1 MKKRWTALL
10 LALALCGVPALAA
23 GSGVPT
29 PETAQS
35 IQRSGAEEDGSASE
49 ASAGETAG
57 ETTGETTGEAAGE
70 AARDAEPLP
79 SPAGPDGEEA
89 PELEPDSL
97 GEVSFANVERRMRE
111 KNLQVLSLQENVESL
126 ENLDYDEMY
135 EDLRESLNSI
145 NAAQYMLFQIGQGG
159 SAASELEQ
167 SYAAVR
173 KQFEDVKNGK
183 LQRNNAGTIR
193 QLKNL
198 QDQIVMAGESM
209 YTALVSMETQ
219 EAALERQLSALD
231 RTLEELELRYKLGQI
246 SALQLSEARAGRSS
260 LESGLETL
268 RMNIRVY
275 KVQLELMLGA
285 EQTGKI
291 KLGGV
296 PAVTAAQLDSMDPE
310 ADLEAAKKA
319 SYELYAARQELSDAY
334 GPQSAPGFAGNAA
347 QAARHTYQAARYTY
361 ENTVQNYELKFR
373 TLYSQVRDNK
383 QILEAARVSL
393 ACQESA
399 YAAQELKYRQGN
411 ISHNALLSAEDDL
424 AEAKEAVRTA
434 SENLFASYN
443 SYRWAAE
450 HGILN

>member
-10 LALALCGVPALAA
+10 LALALCGLPALAA
-23 GSGVPT
+23 GSESQV
-29 PETAQS
+29 PETAES
-35 IQRSGAEEDGSASE
+35 IQRAVLEEGAEDAE
-49 ASAGETAG
+49 
-57 ETTGETTGEAAGE
+57 EAAE
-70 AARDAEPLP
+70 APETPP

-89 PELEPDSL
+89 PELEPDPL

-126 ENLDYDEMY
+126 ENFDYDELY
-135 EDLRESLNSI
+135 EDLRQSLNSI
-145 NAAQYMLFQIGQGG
+145 NAAQYMLFQMGQGG

-173 KQFEDVKNGK
+173 KQFDDVKNGK
-183 LQRNNAGTIR
+183 LQRTNAGTIR

-219 EAALERQLSALD
+219 AAALERQLSALD
-231 RTLEELELRYKLGQI
+231 RTLKELELRYKLGQL

-260 LESGLETL
+260 LVSGLETL

-275 KVQLELMLGA
+275 KVQLEMMLGA
-285 EQTGKI
+285 EQTGEI
-291 KLGGV
+291 KLGGI
-296 PAVTAAQLDSMDPE
+296 PAVTPAQLESIDLE
-310 ADLEAAKKA
+310 GDLEAAKKA
-319 SYELYAARQELSDAY
+319 SYELYAARQELSDSYRPEA
-334 GPQSAPGFAGNAA
+334 APGFAGNAA
-347 QAARHTYQAARYTY
+347 QAARHAFLAAQYTY

-383 QILEAARVSL
+383 QVLDAAQVSL
-393 ACQESA
+393 AYQESA
-399 YAAQELKYRQGN
+399 YAAQELKYQQGN
-411 ISHNALLSAEDDL
+411 ISHNALLQAADSL
-424 AEAKEAVRTA
+424 NEAKEAVRTA

-443 SYRWAAE
+443 SYCWAAE
-450 HGILN
+450 YGILN

>member
-23 GSGVPT
+23 GSGVPA

-35 IQRSGAEEDGSASE
+35 IQRSGTDEDAASPPEDAGATEDTEPTETPETEE
-49 ASAGETAG
+49 AS
-57 ETTGETTGEAAGE
+57 
-70 AARDAEPLP
+70 EPLP
-79 SPAGPDGEEA
+79 SPAGPDGAEP
-89 PELEPDSL
+89 PELEPDPL

-111 KNLQVLSLQENVESL
+111 KNLQILGLQENVTSL
-126 ENLDYDEMY
+126 ENYDYDELY
-135 EDLRESLNSI
+135 EDLRNSLNSI
-145 NAAQYMLFQIGQGG
+145 NAAQYMLFQRGQGG
-159 SAASELEQ
+159 TAASELEQ

-173 KQFEDVKNGK
+173 KQFDDVKNGK
-183 LQRNNAGTIR
+183 LQRTNAGTLR

-219 EAALERQLSALD
+219 EDALERQLAALD

-246 SALQLSEARAGRSS
+246 SALQLSEARAGRAS

-285 EQTGKI
+285 EQTGEI

-296 PAVTAAQLDSMDPE
+296 PAVTAEQLNSMNLE
-310 ADLEAAKKA
+310 EDLAAAKKA
-319 SYELYAARQELSDAY
+319 SYELYAAQQELSDSY
-334 GPQSAPGFAGNAA
+334 GPLSGPGFAGNAA
-347 QAARHTYQAARYTY
+347 QVARHTFLAAKYTY

-383 QILEAARVSL
+383 QILDAARVSL
-393 ACQESA
+393 ACQESD

-411 ISHNALLSAEDDL
+411 ISRNALLTAEDEL
-424 AEAKEAVRTA
+424 SKAKEAVRTA

-443 SYRWAAE
+443 SYCWAAE

>member
-1 MKKRWTALL
+1 MRKKWIALL
-10 LALALCGVPALAA
+10 PALALALTLCAVPALARTEQDPPPQAEGA
-23 GSGVPT
+23 GDAG
-29 PETAQS
+29 
-35 IQRSGAEEDGSASE
+35 GAEAPQESED
-49 ASAGETAG
+49 AGAEKDG
-57 ETTGETTGEAAGE
+57 AAGE
-70 AARDAEPLP
+70 AAEEPEPLP
-79 SPAGPDGEEA
+79 SPAGPDGGEP
-89 PELEPDSL
+89 PELEPDPL

-126 ENLDYDEMY
+126 ENFDYDELY
-135 EDLRESLNSI
+135 EDLRESLNAI
-145 NAAQYMLFQIGQGG
+145 NQGQYLLFQMGQGG

-167 SYAAVR
+167 SYAAVQ
-173 KQFEDVKNGK
+173 KQFNDVKNGK

-219 EAALERQLSALD
+219 ETALERQLSALD

-246 SALQLSEARAGRSS
+246 SALRLSEARAGRSS

-285 EQTGKI
+285 EQTGAI

-296 PAVTAAQLDSMDPE
+296 PAVTAAQLGAMDPE

-334 GPQSAPGFAGNAA
+334 GPQSGPGFGGNAA
-347 QAARHTYQAARYTY
+347 QAARHTYQAAQYTY

-373 TLYSQVRDNK
+373 TLYNQVLDNR
-383 QILEAARVSL
+383 QVLDAAQTSL
-393 ACQESA
+393 AYQESA

-411 ISHNALLSAEDDL
+411 ISHNALLQAKDSL
-424 AEAKEAVRTA
+424 NEAKEAARTA

>member
-10 LALALCGVPALAA
+10 LALALCGIPALAA
-23 GSGVPT
+23 GSGAQA

-35 IQRSGAEEDGSASE
+35 IQRAAQEEEAGGADGAAESAD
-49 ASAGETAG
+49 
-57 ETTGETTGEAAGE
+57 EAAE
-70 AARDAEPLP
+70 APEPPP
-79 SPAGPDGEEA
+79 SPAGPDSEEA
-89 PELEPDSL
+89 PELEPDPL

-111 KNLQVLSLQENVESL
+111 KNLQVLSLQENVDNL
-126 ENLDYDEMY
+126 ENFDYDELY
-135 EDLRESLNSI
+135 EDLRQSLNSI
-145 NAAQYMLFQIGQGG
+145 NAAQYMLFQMGQGG

-167 SYAAVR
+167 SYTAVR
-173 KQFEDVKNGK
+173 KQFDDIKNGK
-183 LQRNNAGTIR
+183 LQRTNAGTIR

-231 RTLEELELRYKLGQI
+231 RTLEELELRYKLGQV
-246 SALQLSEARAGRSS
+246 SALRLSEAQAGRSS
-260 LESGLETL
+260 LVSGLETL

-285 EQTGKI
+285 EQTGEI
-291 KLGGV
+291 KLGSV
-296 PAVTAAQLDSMDPE
+296 PAVTAAQLESMDLE

-319 SYELYAARQELSDAY
+319 SYELYAARQALSDSY
-334 GPQSAPGFAGNAA
+334 GPMAGPGGVGNAA
-347 QAARHTYQAARYTY
+347 QTARHTYLAGRYTY
-361 ENTVQNYELKFR
+361 ENTIQNYELKFR

-383 QILEAARVSL
+383 QILDAAQVSL
-393 ACQESA
+393 AYQESA
-399 YAAQELKYRQGN
+399 YAVQELKYQQGN
-411 ISHNALLSAEDDL
+411 ISHNALLQAADSL
-424 AEAKEAVRTA
+424 SEAKEAVRTA